1 VKEIPLDHRA
11 NGRIE
16 TITYIIRS
24 TALKISES
32 ACAEFLQIPEK
43 KVNQVRDFSDY

>member
-24 TALKISES
+24 SALKISGICRCRVLADS
-32 ACAEFLQIPEK
+32 RK
-43 KVNQVRDFSDY
+43 KGQSGAGL